1 VLAAA
6 GRLAA
11 QLAPG
16 LTPLSVRDF
25 DPASRRLGAAI
36 FEVAGGKA
44 RYGSA
49 FEALAD
55 GTGRLAEEALFRAA
69 SRVLPCAPAEV
80 ARRAQAYLSRFP
92 ASARA
97 PAVRLQLAR
106 ALEEEHWQGGG
117 RESLKRAVQQYGL
130 VARGPAGR
138 PEAAEAAER
147 ARDLSRPR
155 PARPGVS
162 RIRCE

>member
-36 FEVAGGKA
+36 FEVADGKA

-55 GTGRLAEEALFRAA
+55 GAGRLAEEALFRAA
-69 SRVLPCAPAEV
+69 TRVLPCTPAAVEQ
-80 ARRAQAYLSRFP
+80 RAQAFLSRFP

-97 PAVRLQLAR
+97 PLARLQLAR

-117 RESLKRAVQQYGL
+117 RDALKRAVQQYGL
-130 VARGPAGR
+130 VARGKG
-138 PEAAEAAER
+138 PEAVEAAER